1 MRTLNLTVAV
11 LAAVT
16 ITVSMRVVGVLL
28 VSGLM
33 ILPVAIAQLA
43 ARSFTRTMYVAMSV
57 GAVVCVSGLSIT
69 YWQDVQPGAL
79 IVVIA
84 VGVYTVAAAIRAV
97 ITWRSGRARQRVEAP
112 A

>member
-1 MRTLNLTVAV
+1 MVAV

-16 ITVSMRVVGVLL
+16 ITVAMRVVGVLL

-43 ARSFTRTMYVAMSV
+43 ARSFTRTIYIAMAI
-57 GAVVCVSGLSIT
+57 GAVVCVNGLSIT
-69 YWQDVQPGAL
+69 YWHDVQPGAL

-84 VGVYTVAAAIRAV
+84 VGVYALAAALRAV
-97 ITWRSGRARQRVEAP
+97 VTWRSARKRSTVATSTTVEG
-112 A
+112 